1 MHDSYNLR
9 VLAAFAALAF
19 GGMTAAGQTASAPG
33 PSLAVLGEKLFFDD
47 SLSRPPGQACADC
60 HGPAAGFTGPD
71 EQINRGGGVYPGAV
85 HARFGNRKPPASAYA
100 SSPPLGSR
108 IEDGETVFFGG
119 SFWDGRAT
127 GARLGSALAEQ
138 ALGPFLNPL
147 EQNLPDAA
155 AVVAAVCAGPYAAL
169 FREVSRN
176 EKGIA
181 DACTPGSTSAA
192 YDLIGF
198 AIAAYETSPAVET
211 FSSRYDRYLAGK
223 ATLSAQEMRGLAL
236 FGGKAKC
243 GECHPHRR
251 GKKGEPPL
259 FTDFTY
265 DNLGFPANPANPFY
279 AMPAE
284 YNPDG
289 RTWRDP
295 GLGGFLRTEAQWA
308 RYANANVG
316 KFKVPTLRNVNRRP
330 SPGFVKAYGHNA
342 FFKSLEEVVHFYNT
356 RDVLPA
362 CGSQAAPRP
371 GKNCWSAPEEPRN
384 VEREQTGKLSLTLD
398 EEAAIVSFLKTLD
411 DEVPPPR

>member
-1 MHDSYNLR
+1 MPETPFLR

-19 GGMTAAGQTASAPG
+19 GGVTAAGQNPSPPG
-33 PSLAVLGEKLFFDD
+33 SFLAALGEKLFLDD
-47 SLSRPPGQACADC
+47 SLSRPTGQACADC
-60 HGPAAGFTGPD
+60 HGPAVGFTGPD
-71 EQINRGGGVYPGAV
+71 QQVNRGGGVYPGAV
-85 HARFGNRKPPASAYA
+85 HGRFGNRKPPSAAYA
-100 SSPPLGSR
+100 SGPPLGTR
-108 IEDGETVFFGG
+108 VEDGETVFYGG

-169 FREVSRN
+169 FREVSRK

-181 DACTPGSTSAA
+181 DACAPGSASAA
-192 YDLIGF
+192 YDLIGI
-198 AIAAYETSPAVET
+198 AIAAYETSPAVQT

-251 GKKGEPPL
+251 GRKGEPPL

-265 DNLGFPANPANPFY
+265 DNLGFPPNPANPFY

-284 YNPDG
+284 FNPEG
-289 RTWRDP
+289 KSWRDP
-295 GLGGFLRTEAQWA
+295 GLGGFLKTQPRWA
-308 RYANANVG
+308 RYADANLG
-316 KFKVPTLRNVNRRP
+316 KFKVPTLRNVHRRP
-330 SPGFVKAYGHNA
+330 SPDFLKAYGHNA
-342 FFKSLEEVVHFYNT
+342 VFKSLEEVVHFYNT

-362 CGSQAAPRP
+362 CASLAEPAP
-371 GKNCWSAPEEPRN
+371 GKNCWPAPEEPRN
-384 VEREQTGKLSLTLD
+384 VEREQTGKLGLTPE
-398 EEAAIVSFLKTLD
+398 EEAAIVSFLETLD
-411 DEVPPPR
+411 DETPPPR